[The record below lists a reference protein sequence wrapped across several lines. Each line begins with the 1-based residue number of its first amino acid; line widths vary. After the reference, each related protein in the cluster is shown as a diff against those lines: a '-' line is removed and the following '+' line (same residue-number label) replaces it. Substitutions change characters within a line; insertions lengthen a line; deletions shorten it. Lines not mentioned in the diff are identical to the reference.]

1 LLVSGQIRAG
11 RHAVGWSAEQLATQS
26 GVARRTIVSIER
38 ENGVP
43 TANASTLVKIQNA
56 LEAAGIEF
64 IGTPNDGPGIRI
76 RLADHR

>member
-1 LLVSGQIRAG
+1 MLVSGQIRAG

>member
-1 LLVSGQIRAG
+1 MLVSGQIRAG

-43 TANASTLVKIQNA
+43 TANASTLVKIQTA

-64 IGTPNDGPGIRI
+64 IGTPLDGPGIRI